1 MGITSLRAWILAASL
16 LAVSAVAH
24 GAGLGKLNVTSAL
37 GEPLNAEIELFA
49 EKKEIGSL
57 AARLASQE
65 AFGRAGLV
73 YSNALD
79 NLKVSVEKRAN
90 GEPYVR
96 LTSTQPVNEPF
107 LDLLVELSWS
117 SGRIS
122 REFTALLDP
131 PSLIAERARLKAA
144 EAEVR
149 AAPPKPEP
157 QPEPIA
163 EPPAAE
169 APAAEAPAA
178 EAPVAEAPAAEA
190 PAAEAPAT
198 EAPAVPEAPVTAA
211 APTAEPVASAPVET
225 IGGPMATFLTER
237 NINSTS
243 RSGAATSVATGG
255 SYGPVKRGDTLGK
268 IALATKPADVTL
280 EQMLVLLFRDN
291 PGAFAGKNMSRLK
304 TGKIIKLP
312 SADQYRSITP
322 AEARREVL
330 VQARDWNAYREQ
342 LAVKAGESTPAAEPA
357 QQAAAGKITAKIED
371 QAAATKQQPRE
382 VLKLSQSEP
391 AAAAAGAPA
400 GDAKVGQGQAR
411 VRALEEELVARDKS
425 VKDANERVS
434 KLEKTI
440 KDLQALLEIK
450 NKGMADLQKPAAPP
464 PVAATPAQPVPAQPA
479 PKPGAKPETPA
490 PAPVAAA
497 PAPEAKPAPAQVP
510 AAPVAPQPKT
520 ETAPPSQPAP
530 PPKPA
535 PKPAPPPAPE
545 PSLMDR
551 VLEQPT
557 YLGAGLGVLVLIGAL
572 AVRAVKRRRE
582 SKAEAEEAGPATVVG
597 TAPSSS
603 AFSSTD
609 TDLSAANA
617 RAAKDITEE
626 VDPVAEAEI
635 FLAYGR
641 DAQAED
647 LLKEALAAS
656 PTRYEIHL
664 KLLQIFAN
672 RKDTNAFEQTVRELQ
687 RGTGGSGN
695 LWDQAVR
702 LGYQIDPD
710 NPRYVAGRPSGGEA
724 AAGATVAASGAADNV
739 DFNIGFEDPNVT
751 TATDID
757 LGDDGRQMDKTQVID
772 PSAFESHD
780 DTTILQPGA
789 APTMNFSVELPPA
802 GTAAEETEAP
812 KKQEGNAIDF
822 DFDLNALAA
831 PSASVPAAKEP
842 KPAAGGLDF
851 DMSGTSL
858 EAPGEPKAGS
868 GAVQEIDLSGIN
880 LDLGTGTSP
889 QVSGTGKDDHWYDV
903 QTKFD
908 LAKAYQEMGDKDGA
922 REILKEVLQEGDTE
936 QKAAAQTVLASLD
949 S

>member
-1 MGITSLRAWILAASL
+1 LGITSLRAWILAASL

-49 EKKEIGSL
+49 EKKEIASL

-73 YSNALD
+73 YASALD
-79 NLKVSVEKRAN
+79 NVKVSIEKRAN

-107 LDLLVELSWS
+107 VDLLVELSWS

-131 PSLIAERARLKAA
+131 PSLIAERARQKAA

-149 AAPPKPEP
+149 ASPPKPEP

-163 EPPAAE
+163 EPPAQAPTAE
-169 APAAEAPAA
+169 APAPEVAAAAEAPAA
-178 EAPVAEAPAAEA
+178 QARAEPETPAAAEA
-190 PAAEAPAT
+190 PAAA
-198 EAPAVPEAPVTAA
+198 
-211 APTAEPVASAPVET
+211 AEPAPWAPVET
-225 IGGPMATFLTER
+225 IGGPMATFLTES

-243 RSGAATSVATGG
+243 RSSIAASAATGE
-255 SYGPVKRGDTLGK
+255 SYGPVKRGDTLAK
-268 IALATKPADVTL
+268 IALAAKPADVSL

-291 PGAFAGKNMSRLK
+291 PDAFAGKNMNRLK
-304 TGKIIKLP
+304 TGKIINLP
-312 SADQYRSITP
+312 SSDQYGSVAP
-322 AEARREVL
+322 ADARKEVL
-330 VQARDWNAYREQ
+330 VQTRDWNAYREQ
-342 LAVKAGESTPAAEPA
+342 LAVKAGEATPAAQPA
-357 QQAAAGKITAKIED
+357 QQAAAGKITAKVED
-371 QAAATKQQPRE
+371 QSAAEKQQPKE
-382 VLKLSQSEP
+382 VLKLSQGES
-391 AAAAAGAPA
+391 ATAAAGAPA
-400 GDAKVGQGQAR
+400 GDAKAGQGQAR
-411 VRALEEELVARDKS
+411 VRALEEELVARDKA
-425 VKDANERVS
+425 VKDANERVA

-450 NKGMADLQKPAAPP
+450 NRGMADLQKPAALPP
-464 PVAATPAQPVPAQPA
+464 AAVTPAQPVPAQPA
-479 PKPGAKPETPA
+479 PKPGAKPEMH
-490 PAPVAAA
+490 AAVPGA
-497 PAPEAKPAPAQVP
+497 TTPAPEAKPVPAPTP
-510 AAPVAPQPKT
+510 AAPVAPRPKT

-535 PKPAPPPAPE
+535 PKPAPPAPE

-551 VLEQPT
+551 VLEQPA

-582 SKAEAEEAGPATVVG
+582 SKAESEEAGPAPVVG
-597 TAPSSS
+597 AAASSS
-603 AFSSTD
+603 PAFSSTD

-617 RAAKDITEE
+617 RAANDIAEE

-672 RKDTNAFEQTVRELQ
+672 RKDTNAFEQLTRELQ
-687 RGTGGSGN
+687 KGTGGSGDS
-695 LWDQAVR
+695 WDQAVR

-710 NPRYVAGRPSGGEA
+710 NPRYAAGRPSGGGA
-724 AAGATVAASGAADNV
+724 AAVAAVAASGAADNV
-739 DFNIGFEDPNVT
+739 DFNIGFDDANAT

-757 LGDDGRQMDKTQVID
+757 LGDDGRQLENTHVID
-772 PSAFESHD
+772 PAAFRSHE
-780 DTTILQPGA
+780 DTTILEPGA
-789 APTMNFSVELPPA
+789 ASTVNFSVEVPPA
-802 GTAAEETEAP
+802 GTAAEKTEAP
-812 KKQEGNAIDF
+812 KKQESNAIDF

-831 PSASVPAAKEP
+831 PATSVPAAEEP

-851 DMSGTSL
+851 DMSTMSF

-868 GAVQEIDLSGIN
+868 GAVQDIDLSGIN

-889 QVSGTGKDDHWYDV
+889 QVSAAGKDDHWYDV

-922 REILKEVLQEGDTE
+922 REILKEVLQEGDAE
-936 QKAAAQTVLASLD
+936 QKAAAQTVLDNLGKL
-949 S
+949 

>member
-1 MGITSLRAWILAASL
+1 LGITSLRAWILAASL

-24 GAGLGKLNVTSAL
+24 AAGLGKLNVTSAL

-49 EKKEIGSL
+49 AKKEIGSL

-73 YSNALD
+73 YSTALD
-79 NLKVSVEKRAN
+79 NVKVSIEKRAN

-131 PSLIAERARLKAA
+131 PSLIAERARQKAA

-149 AAPPKPEP
+149 ASPPKPQP

-163 EPPAAE
+163 EPPAP
-169 APAAEAPAA
+169 APAA
-178 EAPVAEAPAAEA
+178 
-190 PAAEAPAT
+190 
-198 EAPAVPEAPVTAA
+198 
-211 APTAEPVASAPVET
+211 AEPVPSGPAET
-225 IGGPMATFLTER
+225 IGGPMATFLTES

-243 RSGAATSVATGG
+243 RGSIATSIATSTATRAATAESF
-255 SYGPVKRGDTLGK
+255 GPVKRFDTLSK
-268 IALATKPADVTL
+268 IALATKPADVSL
-280 EQMLVLLFRDN
+280 EQMLALLFRGN
-291 PGAFAGKNMSRLK
+291 PDAFAGKNMNRLK

-312 SADQYRSITP
+312 SPDQYGSV
-322 AEARREVL
+322 AQADARKQVL
-330 VQARDWNAYREQ
+330 VHARNWNAYREQ
-342 LAVKAGESTPAAEPA
+342 LAVKAGEAKPAEEPA
-357 QQAAAGKITAKIED
+357 QQAAAGKITAKVED
-371 QAAATKQQPRE
+371 QAAAADQQPKE

-400 GDAKVGQGQAR
+400 VDAKAGQSQAR

-450 NKGMADLQKPAAPP
+450 NKGMADLQKPAATPP
-464 PVAATPAQPVPAQPA
+464 ATPAQPVPAQPE
-479 PKPGAKPETPA
+479 PKPDAKPEPQATAPDATA
-490 PAPVAAA
+490 PAS
-497 PAPEAKPAPAQVP
+497 EAKPAPAPTP
-510 AAPVAPQPKT
+510 ADPVAPPPKT

-530 PPKPA
+530 PPKRA

-551 VLEQPT
+551 ALEKPA

-582 SKAEAEEAGPATVVG
+582 SKAEAEEVGPASVVG
-597 TAPSSS
+597 AASSS
-603 AFSSTD
+603 RAFSSTD
-609 TDLSAANA
+609 TDLRAANA
-617 RAAKDITEE
+617 RAANDIADE

-656 PTRYEIHL
+656 PRRYEIHV

-672 RKDTNAFEQTVRELQ
+672 RKDTKAFEQMARELQ
-687 RGTGGSGN
+687 QGTGGGGN

-710 NPRYVAGRPSGGEA
+710 NPRYAAGRPSGGEVAFGA
-724 AAGATVAASGAADNV
+724 AIAASGAADNV
-739 DFNIGFEDPNVT
+739 DFNIGFGDESAT

-757 LGDDGRQMDKTQVID
+757 LGDDGRQLDRSHVID
-772 PSAFESHD
+772 PSAFGSHE
-780 DTTILQPGA
+780 DTTVMRPGA
-789 APTMNFSVELPPA
+789 ASTVDFSVDLPPA
-802 GTAAEETEAP
+802 GSAAEESEAR
-812 KKQEGNAIDF
+812 KKQDGNVIDF
-822 DFDLNALAA
+822 EFDLNALAA
-831 PSASVPAAKEP
+831 PSASVAAAKEP

-851 DMSGTSL
+851 DTSGTSL
-858 EAPGEPKAGS
+858 EMPGEPKAGS
-868 GAVQEIDLSGIN
+868 RAAQELDLSGIN
-880 LDLGTGTSP
+880 LDLGTGTPP
-889 QVSGTGKDDHWYDV
+889 QESATGKDDHWYDV

-922 REILKEVLQEGDTE
+922 REILKEVLQEGDAQ
-936 QKAAAQTVLASLD
+936 QKAAAQTVLANLD

>member
-37 GEPLNAEIELFA
+37 GEPLNAEIELFV
-49 EKKEIGSL
+49 EKKEISSL
-57 AARLASQE
+57 AVRLASPE

-79 NLKVSVEKRAN
+79 KAKVSIEKRAN

-96 LTSTQPVNEPF
+96 LTTTQAVNEPF

-131 PSLIAERARLKAA
+131 PSLIAERARQKAA
-144 EAEVR
+144 EAQVR
-149 AAPPKPEP
+149 ASPPKPEP
-157 QPEPIA
+157 QPEPIP
-163 EPPAAE
+163 EPPAQEPAAA
-169 APAAEAPAA
+169 APAPEAAPAVESPA
-178 EAPVAEAPAAEA
+178 AAQAPAK
-190 PAAEAPAT
+190 T
-198 EAPAVPEAPVTAA
+198 EAPAVTEPAP
-211 APTAEPVASAPVET
+211 SAPVET
-225 IGGPMATFLTER
+225 IGGPMVTFLTEA

-243 RSGAATSVATGG
+243 RSSAATGAATGD
-255 SYGPVKRGDTLGK
+255 SYGPVTRGDTLTK
-268 IALATKPADVTL
+268 IALATKPAAVSV
-280 EQMLVLLFRDN
+280 EQMLVLLLRGN
-291 PGAFAGKNMSRLK
+291 PGAFAGKNMNRLK
-304 TGKIIKLP
+304 TGRIIKLP
-312 SADQYRSITP
+312 SPDQYGSV
-322 AEARREVL
+322 AQADARKEVL
-330 VQARDWNAYREQ
+330 VQARDWHAYREQ
-342 LAVKAGESTPAAEPA
+342 LAAKAGEAKPAAEPA
-357 QQAAAGKITAKIED
+357 QQAAAGRITAKVED
-371 QAAATKQQPRE
+371 QAAAAKQQPRE
-382 VLKLSQSEP
+382 VLKLSQGGP

-400 GDAKVGQGQAR
+400 GDAKAGQGQAR
-411 VRALEEELVARDKS
+411 VRALEEELVARDKA

-464 PVAATPAQPVPAQPA
+464 PAATPAQPVAAQPA
-479 PKPGAKPETPA
+479 PKPAAKPETHA
-490 PAPVAAA
+490 TAPVAPAS
-497 PAPEAKPAPAQVP
+497 APEAKPAPTQT
-510 AAPVAPQPKT
+510 PVAPTTPQPKI
-520 ETAPPSQPAP
+520 ETAPPSQPTP

-535 PKPAPPPAPE
+535 PRPAPPPAPE
-545 PSLMDR
+545 PSLLDQ
-551 VLEQPT
+551 VLEQPA

-582 SKAEAEEAGPATVVG
+582 SKAEAEEAGPAPVVG
-597 TAPSSS
+597 AAPPSSP
-603 AFSSTD
+603 AYNSTD
-609 TDLSAANA
+609 TDLSAASA
-617 RAAKDITEE
+617 RAANDIAEE

-664 KLLQIFAN
+664 KLLQIYAN
-672 RKDTNAFEQTVRELQ
+672 RKDTNAFEQLARELQ
-687 RGTGGSGN
+687 KGIGGSGY
-695 LWDQAVR
+695 LWDQAIR

-710 NPRYVAGRPSGGEA
+710 NPRYAAGRPSGSEA
-724 AAGATVAASGAADNV
+724 AAVAAVAAAGAADNV
-739 DFNIGFEDPNVT
+739 DFNVGFEDPNAT

-757 LGDDGRQMDKTQVID
+757 LGDDGRQLDRTQVID
-772 PSAFESHD
+772 PATLESHE
-780 DTTILQPGA
+780 DTAVLEPGA
-789 APTMNFSVELPPA
+789 APVMNFSVELPPA
-802 GTAAEETEAP
+802 GTTAEEAEAQ
-812 KKQEGNAIDF
+812 KKQEGNTIDF

-831 PSASVPAAKEP
+831 PSASVPAAEEP
-842 KPAAGGLDF
+842 KPAAGGGLDF

-858 EAPGEPKAGS
+858 EASGEPRTDS

-880 LDLGTGTSP
+880 LDLGTGSSP
-889 QVSGTGKDDHWYDV
+889 QASAAGKDDRWYDV

-922 REILKEVLQEGDTE
+922 REILKEVLQEGDAE
-936 QKAAAQTVLASLD
+936 QKAAAQTVLAKLD